1 MNCAHVSAELTAY
14 LDGELD
20 AVTASAMRGHL
31 RVCAA
36 CRAAAE
42 DHAAIRDSLAE
53 MARPEPP
60 AAVWSQVLARLGE
73 AEIADSRRS
82 RWSRMFDRMRPHMV
96 PAGLAAAA
104 CAVAVLVI
112 QLRGTDDGGAPLAAD
127 ELPATAVERADMGEP
142 GPTPD
147 RQVGPRAPAVDATAE
162 LAAEAERVEARF
174 RTTAADLLPLARA
187 EHRGAGLRRFDR
199 EVAALEAAV
208 VRAPAGKARD
218 RAWHTLL
225 GFLERAALGEPGQR
239 VAVNP

>member
-1 MNCAHVSAELTAY
+1 MN
-14 LDGELD
+14 DGRLRD
-20 AVTASAMRGHL
+20 QVFNASAATKVVVSTTGGTGGYGIAKENGDGSNGGN
-31 RVCAA
+31 RV
-36 CRAAAE
+36 
-42 DHAAIRDSLAE
+42 
-53 MARPEPP
+53 
-60 AAVWSQVLARLGE
+60 
-73 AEIADSRRS
+73 
-82 RWSRMFDRMRPHMV
+82 RPHMV